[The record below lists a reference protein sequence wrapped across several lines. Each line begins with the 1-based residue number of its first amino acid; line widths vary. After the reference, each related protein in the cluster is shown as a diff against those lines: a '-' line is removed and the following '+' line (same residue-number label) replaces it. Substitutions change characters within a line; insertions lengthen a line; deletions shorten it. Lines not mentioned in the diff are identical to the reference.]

1 MPSAANIVKALKQS
15 PEGNTAPFELAFGLP
30 FFEHKK
36 KNDIN
41 NANFAKSMVQDKGSS
56 RARELAEAYPFNR
69 LSGTIVDVR
78 GFLRY
83 AKISAN
89 IGARLEV
96 EMVTCL

>member
-1 MPSAANIVKALKQS
+1 MSL
-15 PEGNTAPFELAFGLP
+15 EGNIAPFDLAFGLH

-36 KNDIN
+36 RNPVN
-41 NANFAKSMVQDKGSS
+41 NANFAKSMVDKGSS

-69 LSGTIVDVR
+69 LSGTLVDVR
-78 GFLRY
+78 GFLHY

-89 IGARLEV
+89 GARLEV